1 MRRGSQNRAAV
12 ERSSR
17 KLLLFWEERVCEDM
31 ENLQNEY
38 GNTIGQGLC
47 VVKYFELHSRGE
59 NFRAIASVTSRKL
72 TREAYAVG
80 AAGFGPSASLGT
92 KKRALQRHGGRSGDR
107 EIGVPVWL
115 NVGGDAGD
123 FFADDELVDV

>member
-1 MRRGSQNRAAV
+1 MRPGSQNRAAV

-38 GNTIGQGLC
+38 GNTIGQGLY
-47 VVKYFELHSRGE
+47 VVKYFVLQSRGE
-59 NFRAIASVTSRKL
+59 SFRAIASVTSRKL
-72 TREAYAVG
+72 TREAFAVR
-80 AAGFGPSASLGT
+80 AAGFGPSASLGI

-107 EIGVPVWL
+107 RSRVVKRRRL
-115 NVGGDAGD
+115 CR
-123 FFADDELVDV
+123 